1 MVRISTTRGH
11 PRVALDQK
19 EQAVE
24 LVAHEVAVAGARS
37 PLVQPTSFTAPAA
50 RVTAVAGDPG
60 YGQVALA
67 LALAG
72 RMPLA
77 GGRVTFGGREDPASL
92 RRHVAVVDVPGV
104 SAPEDGLAVHHVLA
118 EELAFAGR
126 PAGRRAVEAFLT
138 AHGVAARAD
147 EPFEAL
153 APADRVRVLA
163 HAAAERTATRVL
175 VLTNPDRRGGDA
187 RTWWP
192 DVEALAADGLT
203 VVVQVTHATMR
214 QLELSVTAELGSRE
228 AVAA

>member
-1 MVRISTTRGH
+1 MQLLV
-11 PRVALDQK
+11 DQ
-19 EQAVE
+19 
-24 LVAHEVAVAGARS
+24 VAVAGARS
-37 PLVQPTSFTAPAA
+37 PLVQPTSFVAPPS
-50 RVTAVAGDPG
+50 RVTPVAGDPG

-77 GGRVTFGGREDPASL
+77 GGRVTLDGSDDPAVL

-126 PAGRRAVEAFLT
+126 PSGRRAVEAFLT
-138 AHGVAARAD
+138 AHGVGAAAD

-153 APADRVRVLA
+153 APGDRVRVLA

-175 VLTNPDRRGGDA
+175 VVTNPDRRGGDA

-192 DVEALAADGLT
+192 VLEALAAEGIT

-214 QLELSVTAELGSRE
+214 QLDLPVDAELGSAA
-228 AVAA
+228 AVVA

>member
-1 MVRISTTRGH
+1 M
-11 PRVALDQK
+11 Q
-19 EQAVE
+19 
-24 LVAHEVAVAGARS
+24 LVVDRVAVAGARS
-37 PLVQPTSFTAPAA
+37 PLLQPTSFVAPSS
-50 RVTAVAGDPG
+50 RVTTVAGDPG

-77 GGRVTFGGREDPASL
+77 AGRVRLDGQDDPAVL

-126 PAGRRAVEAFLT
+126 PSGRRAVEAFLS
-138 AHGVAARAD
+138 AHGVGAAAGA
-147 EPFEAL
+147 PFETL
-153 APADRVRVLA
+153 APEDRVRVLA
-163 HAAAERTATRVL
+163 HAAAERTATRAL
-175 VLTNPDRRGGDA
+175 VITNPDRRGGDA

-192 DVEALAADGLT
+192 VLEGLAGDGLT

-214 QLELSVTAELGSRE
+214 QLDLPVGAELGCAA
-228 AVAA
+228 AVVA

>member
-1 MVRISTTRGH
+1 MQLV
-11 PRVALDQK
+11 VDQ
-19 EQAVE
+19 
-24 LVAHEVAVAGARS
+24 VAVAGARS
-37 PLVQPTSFTAPAA
+37 PLVQPTSFVAPPS
-50 RVTAVAGDPG
+50 RVTPVAGDPG

-77 GGRVTFGGREDPASL
+77 GGRVLLAGQDAPAAL
-92 RRHVAVVDVPGV
+92 RRHVAVVEVPGV

-126 PAGRRAVEAFLT
+126 PSGRRAVEAFLT
-138 AHGVAARAD
+138 AHGVGAAAD

-153 APADRVRVLA
+153 APEDRVRVLA

-175 VLTNPDRRGGDA
+175 VVTNPDRRGGDA

-192 DVEALAADGLT
+192 VLEDLARDGLT

-214 QLELSVTAELGSRE
+214 QLDLPVGAELGSTS
-228 AVAA
+228 AVVA

>member
-1 MVRISTTRGH
+1 M
-11 PRVALDQK
+11 Q
-19 EQAVE
+19 
-24 LVAHEVAVAGARS
+24 LVVDGVAVAGARS
-37 PLVQPTSFTAPAA
+37 PLVQPTSFVAPPA
-50 RVTAVAGDPG
+50 RVTPVAGDPG

-77 GGRVTFGGREDPASL
+77 AGQVLLDGDADPGL
-92 RRHVAVVDVPGV
+92 RQRHVAVVDVPGV

-126 PAGRRAVEAFLT
+126 PSGRRAVEAFLDE
-138 AHGVAARAD
+138 HGVAAAAGA
-147 EPFEAL
+147 PFEAL

-163 HAAAERTATRVL
+163 HAAAGRTATRVL

-192 DVEALAADGLT
+192 VVEQLAADGLT
-203 VVVQVTHATMR
+203 VVVQLTHATMR
-214 QLELSVTAELGSRE
+214 QLELPVRAELGC
-228 AVAA
+228 AAEVLA

>member
-1 MVRISTTRGH
+1 MQLV
-11 PRVALDQK
+11 VDQ
-19 EQAVE
+19 
-24 LVAHEVAVAGARS
+24 VAVAGARS
-37 PLVQPTSFTAPAA
+37 PLVQPTSFVAPPS
-50 RVTAVAGDPG
+50 RVTPVAGDPG

-77 GGRVTFGGREDPASL
+77 GGHVTLGGSEDPAVL

-126 PAGRRAVEAFLT
+126 PSGRRAVEAFLT
-138 AHGVAARAD
+138 AHGIGAAAA

-153 APADRVRVLA
+153 APEDRVRVLA

-175 VLTNPDRRGGDA
+175 VVTNPDRRGGDA

-192 DVEALAADGLT
+192 VLEDLAAEGIT

-214 QLELSVTAELGSRE
+214 QLDLPVGAELGCAE
-228 AVAA
+228 AVIA

>member
-1 MVRISTTRGH
+1 MQLIV
-11 PRVALDQK
+11 DQ
-19 EQAVE
+19 
-24 LVAHEVAVAGARS
+24 VAVAGARS
-37 PLVQPTSFTAPAA
+37 PLVQPTSFVAPPS
-50 RVTAVAGDPG
+50 RVTPVAGDPG

-77 GGRVTFGGREDPASL
+77 GGRVTLDGSDDPAAL

-126 PAGRRAVEAFLT
+126 PSGRRAVEAFLT
-138 AHGVAARAD
+138 AHGVGAAAD

-153 APADRVRVLA
+153 APEDRVRVLA

-175 VLTNPDRRGGDA
+175 VVTNPDRRGGDA
-187 RTWWP
+187 STWWP
-192 DVEALAADGLT
+192 VLEALAAEGIT

-214 QLELSVTAELGSRE
+214 QLDLPVDAELGCAA
-228 AVAA
+228 AVVA

>member
-1 MVRISTTRGH
+1 MQLLV
-11 PRVALDQK
+11 DQ
-19 EQAVE
+19 
-24 LVAHEVAVAGARS
+24 VAVAGARS
-37 PLVQPTSFTAPAA
+37 PLVQPTSFVAPPS
-50 RVTAVAGDPG
+50 RVTPVAGDPG

-77 GGRVTFGGREDPASL
+77 GGRVTLDGSDDPAVL

-126 PAGRRAVEAFLT
+126 PSGRRAVEAFLT
-138 AHGVAARAD
+138 AHGVGAAAD

-153 APADRVRVLA
+153 APEDRVRVLA

-175 VLTNPDRRGGDA
+175 VVTNPDRRGGDA

-192 DVEALAADGLT
+192 VLEALAAEGIT

-214 QLELSVTAELGSRE
+214 QLDLPVDAELGSAA
-228 AVAA
+228 AVVA

>member
-1 MVRISTTRGH
+1 V
-11 PRVALDQK
+11 Q
-19 EQAVE
+19 
-24 LVAHEVAVAGARS
+24 LVADEVAVAGARS
-37 PLVQPTSFTAPAA
+37 PLVQPTSFIAPSS
-50 RVTAVAGDPG
+50 RVTTVAGDPG

-77 GGRVTFGGREDPASL
+77 GGRVLLDGLDDPAVL
-92 RRHVAVVDVPGV
+92 RGHVAIVDVPGV

-126 PAGRRAVEAFLT
+126 PSGRRAVTAFLAEHGIEAT
-138 AHGVAARAD
+138 ADA
-147 EPFEAL
+147 PFETL
-153 APADRVRVLA
+153 APHDRVHVLA

-192 DVEALAADGLT
+192 VLEDLAAEGIT
-203 VVVQVTHATMR
+203 VVVQLTHATMR
-214 QLELSVTAELGSRE
+214 QLDLAVGAELGCAS
-228 AVAA
+228 AVVA

>member
-1 MVRISTTRGH
+1 VGDHRTPTG
-11 PRVALDQK
+11 K
-19 EQAVE
+19 EQVVQ
-24 LVAHEVAVAGARS
+24 LVVHEVAVAGARS
-37 PLVQPTSFTAPAA
+37 PLVQPTSFVAPPA
-50 RVTAVAGDPG
+50 RVTPVAGDPG

-77 GGRVTFGGREDPASL
+77 GGRVLLGGIDDPAVL
-92 RRHVAVVDVPGV
+92 RQHVAVVDVPGV

-126 PAGRRAVEAFLT
+126 PSGRRAVAAFLE
-138 AHGVAARAD
+138 AHGVAASAD
-147 EPFEAL
+147 APFETL
-153 APADRVRVLA
+153 AAEDRVRVLA

-192 DVEALAADGLT
+192 VVEGLAADGLT
-203 VVVQVTHATMR
+203 VVVQLTHATMR
-214 QLELSVTAELGSRE
+214 QLELPVVTELGCAQ
-228 AVAA
+228 AVVA

>member
-1 MVRISTTRGH
+1 M
-11 PRVALDQK
+11 Q
-19 EQAVE
+19 
-24 LVAHEVAVAGARS
+24 LVVDEVAVAGARS
-37 PLVQPTSFTAPAA
+37 PLVQPTSFTAPPA
-50 RVTAVAGDPG
+50 RVTTVAGDPG

-77 GGRVTFGGREDPASL
+77 GGRVLLDGGDDRALL

-126 PAGRRAVEAFLT
+126 PSGRRAVDAFLV
-138 AHGVAARAD
+138 AHGVQASASA
-147 EPFEAL
+147 PFETL
-153 APADRVRVLA
+153 APHDRVRVLA
-163 HAAAERTATRVL
+163 HAAAERSATRVL

-192 DVEALAADGLT
+192 VLDELAADGLT
-203 VVVQVTHATMR
+203 VVVQLTHATMR
-214 QLELSVTAELGSRE
+214 QLDLSVHAELGSTQE
-228 AVAA
+228 VFA

>member
-1 MVRISTTRGH
+1 M
-11 PRVALDQK
+11 
-19 EQAVE
+19 E
-24 LVAHEVAVAGARS
+24 LVVDEVAVAGARS
-37 PLVQPTSFTAPAA
+37 PLVHPTSFVAPPS
-50 RVTAVAGDPG
+50 RVTPVAGDPG

-77 GGRVTFGGREDPASL
+77 GGRVLLAGNDDPAVL
-92 RRHVAVVDVPGV
+92 QRHVAVVDVPGV

-126 PAGRRAVEAFLT
+126 PSGRRAVEGFLT
-138 AHGVAARAD
+138 AHGVAATAD
-147 EPFEAL
+147 APFETL

-192 DVEALAADGLT
+192 VLEELAGSGIT
-203 VVVQVTHATMR
+203 VVVQLTHATMR
-214 QLELSVTAELGSRE
+214 QLELPVVAELGCAP
-228 AVAA
+228 AVVA